1 MRYKHSESFDCFP
14 FIPSLQ
20 FPRHES
26 TCMAEEERPR
36 IGLKTGFQAGAFI
49 GLFLGFSL
57 AVVSALTQPDNLTQ
71 LVRLM
76 CLTPFGCA
84 VLLGPFLAFRRA
96 PNVSNVDPIEEL
108 RALLEPFNE
117 GQGKW
122 RVLSHVRSDGRTVR
136 IDLHNSMQPLTIVAA
151 TLAMAEEHP
160 IRYIVGRGE
169 ARSRDPELRGT
180 VLAYIEEHVMLNR
193 RRRTSSSV
201 EVLPPSVIEHME
213 ATHLMHRRLFYLL
226 PIILFFAWLEM
237 R

>member
-1 MRYKHSESFDCFP
+1 
-14 FIPSLQ
+14 
-20 FPRHES
+20 
-26 TCMAEEERPR
+26 MADPERPR
-36 IGLKTGFQAGAFI
+36 IGLVTGVQAGGFI

-57 AVVSALTQPDNLTQ
+57 AVVSALTDPDA
-71 LVRLM
+71 LVRLVQLM
-76 CLTPFGCA
+76 CITPVACA
-84 VLLGPFLAFRRA
+84 LLLGPFLGFRRA
-96 PNVSNVDPIEEL
+96 PNVSNVDPIDEIRTRL
-108 RALLEPFNE
+108 QPFNE

-136 IDLHNSMQPLTIVAA
+136 IDLHNSTQPLTIVAA
-151 TLAMAEEHP
+151 TLELAEEHP

-213 ATHLMHRRLFYLL
+213 ATHRMHRRLFYLL